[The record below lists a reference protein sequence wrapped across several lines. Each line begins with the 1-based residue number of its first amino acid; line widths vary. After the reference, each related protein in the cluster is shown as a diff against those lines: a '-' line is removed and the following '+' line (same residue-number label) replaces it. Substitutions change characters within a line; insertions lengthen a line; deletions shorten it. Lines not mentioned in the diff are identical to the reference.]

1 MLAESEVQ
9 SIFSNLSRM
18 ISGGCIARL
27 PVPTRAGVGL
37 RWAGSRPPRRL
48 AVSNLAFL
56 LIAPVVAE
64 VSPQGPPAVG
74 VVAAEYKSIT
84 ESDEFNGR
92 IQARQRV
99 DLVPR
104 VSAFLDEQLFT
115 EGAEVKTGDL
125 LYRLERGPFEADVE
139 AKQAA
144 IAQAEAQLENA
155 NIAFARAEDL
165 FLKEAGT
172 QATLD
177 DARATLRTAAAQ
189 LKSAHAQLRQ
199 SQINLD
205 YTEIRSPID
214 GRIGRTSVT
223 IGNVVSPTSGVL
235 ARVVS
240 PDPMWVVF
248 PVSVRRVLE
257 LRDRYAEKGGLD
269 AVQIRLRLPNGHMYD
284 QIGKLDF
291 IDVSVAQDT
300 DTIILR
306 GTIPNPAR
314 PPSILRELTDDM
326 FVTVLL
332 EAVEPTK
339 MLAVPRAA
347 ILSDQQGDYVYV
359 VNAQSVAEQRR
370 VKLGQ
375 STPETAAVTE
385 GLKAGEQVI
394 VEGVQRARPNA
405 PVAPAPASGPPVRG

>member
-1 MLAESEVQ
+1 M
-9 SIFSNLSRM
+9 
-18 ISGGCIARL
+18 
-27 PVPTRAGVGL
+27 PTRAGVGL

-64 VSPQGPPAVG
+64 VSPEGPPAVG

-223 IGNVVSPTSGVL
+223 IGNVVSPRPAFWRG
-235 ARVVS
+235 
-240 PDPMWVVF
+240 W
-248 PVSVRRVLE
+248 SVR
-257 LRDRYAEKGGLD
+257 
-269 AVQIRLRLPNGHMYD
+269 IRCGWSFRSRFGACWSCATAM
-284 QIGKLDF
+284 
-291 IDVSVAQDT
+291 
-300 DTIILR
+300 
-306 GTIPNPAR
+306 
-314 PPSILRELTDDM
+314 
-326 FVTVLL
+326 
-332 EAVEPTK
+332 
-339 MLAVPRAA
+339 PRKAA
-347 ILSDQQGDYVYV
+347 STRSRSDCACPMGICMTRSE
-359 VNAQSVAEQRR
+359 N
-370 VKLGQ
+370 
-375 STPETAAVTE
+375 ST
-385 GLKAGEQVI
+385 
-394 VEGVQRARPNA
+394 
-405 PVAPAPASGPPVRG
+405 S

>member
-1 MLAESEVQ
+1 
-9 SIFSNLSRM
+9 
-18 ISGGCIARL
+18 
-27 PVPTRAGVGL
+27 
-37 RWAGSRPPRRL
+37 
-48 AVSNLAFL
+48 
-56 LIAPVVAE
+56 
-64 VSPQGPPAVG
+64 
-74 VVAAEYKSIT
+74 
-84 ESDEFNGR
+84 
-92 IQARQRV
+92 
-99 DLVPR
+99 VPR

-115 EGAEVKTGDL
+115 EGA
-125 LYRLERGPFEADVE
+125 
-139 AKQAA
+139 
-144 IAQAEAQLENA
+144 
-155 NIAFARAEDL
+155 
-165 FLKEAGT
+165 
-172 QATLD
+172 

-339 MLAVPRAA
+339 VLAVPRAA

-359 VNAQSVAEQRR
+359 VNAQNVAEQRR

>member
-1 MLAESEVQ
+1 ML
-9 SIFSNLSRM
+9 
-18 ISGGCIARL
+18 RL
-27 PVPTRAGVGL
+27 NDLIQAAGRHVFCLRPQLRPRAGAGL
-37 RWAGSRPPRRL
+37 HCKVRSHRARRL
-48 AVSNLAFL
+48 ALSSLAFF
-56 LIAPVVAE
+56 LISPVMAQ
-64 VSPQGPPAVG
+64 VSPGGPPAVS

-99 DLVPR
+99 DLVAR
-104 VSAFLDEQLFT
+104 VTAFLDEQLFI
-115 EGAEVKTGDL
+115 EGADVKTGDV

-139 AKQAA
+139 VKQAA

-155 NIAFARAEDL
+155 NTALARAEDL
-165 FLKEAGT
+165 FRKEAGT

-177 DARATLRTAAAQ
+177 DARATQRTAAAQ
-189 LKSAHAQLRQ
+189 LKSAQAQLRQ

-205 YTEIRSPID
+205 YTEIRAPID

-223 IGNVVSPTSGVL
+223 IGNVVGPTSGVL
-235 ARVVS
+235 ARLVN

-269 AVQIRLRLPNGHMYD
+269 AVQIRLRLPNGHIYD

-291 IDVSVAQDT
+291 VDVSVAQDT

-306 GTIPNPAR
+306 GTIANPAR
-314 PPSILRELTDDM
+314 PPSILRELADDM
-326 FVTVLL
+326 LVTVLL
-332 EAVEPTK
+332 EAVAPINV
-339 MLAVPRAA
+339 LAVPRKA

-359 VNAQSVAEQRR
+359 VNAQNLAEQRR

-375 STPETAAVTE
+375 STPETAAVTD

-394 VEGVQRARPNA
+394 IEGVQRVRPNA
-405 PVAPAPASGPPVRG
+405 PVAPAPASKPPGRT